1 MNWEPVLTDLFSEI
15 PFVADTAA
23 LPALF
28 VVTGVV
34 LAQCSCVGLV
44 W

>member
-1 MNWEPVLTDLFSEI
+1 MTDLFSEI

-23 LPALF
+23 LSALL

-34 LAQCSCVGLV
+34 CLDAMHLRRTAMVR
-44 W
+44 